1 MTHTLSE
8 IKAKIAKVLRLQQS
22 KNAGEAAN
30 AAALVEKLCSEYELS
45 PSEISADYDP
55 EKDEVI
61 EFGFGRMFRKQDTAF
76 NMLIGGVVSYFNGR
90 TIITHVGDPLENRIK
105 AANGH
110 TARRQLHI
118 IATKANKIQI
128 ELYADWL
135 IDEMERQADQAKSQN
150 LLEANEKNAGS
161 PPQFRGNFRKGFA
174 NELAKRLIA
183 MRKEQERRGQ
193 PDLQMEAL
201 AVVNRN
207 SLARNAV
214 NKVLNDKYPRR
225 RAGAK
230 FSKGY
235 GFSKGSEAAKKV
247 GLNKQT
253 TGSKTSPTLAL
264 TGS

>member
-1 MTHTLSE
+1 
-8 IKAKIAKVLRLQQS
+8 
-22 KNAGEAAN
+22 
-30 AAALVEKLCSEYELS
+30 
-45 PSEISADYDP
+45 
-55 EKDEVI
+55 
-61 EFGFGRMFRKQDTAF
+61 
-76 NMLIGGVVSYFNGR
+76 
-90 TIITHVGDPLENRIK
+90 
-105 AANGH
+105 
-110 TARRQLHI
+110 
-118 IATKANKIQI
+118 
-128 ELYADWL
+128 
-135 IDEMERQADQAKSQN
+135 
-150 LLEANEKNAGS
+150 
-161 PPQFRGNFRKGFA
+161 
-174 NELAKRLIA
+174 

-214 NKVLNDKYPRR
+214 NRVLNDKYPRR

-247 GLNKQT
+247 GLNKQA

>member
-90 TIITHVGDPLENRIK
+90 TIITYVGDPLENRIK
-105 AANGH
+105 AASGH

-135 IDEMERQADQAKSQN
+135 IDEMERQSDQAK
-150 LLEANEKNAGS
+150 EKNPGS

>member
-45 PSEISADYDP
+45 PSEISTDYDP

-76 NMLIGGVVSYFNGR
+76 NMLIGGVVNYFNGR
-90 TIITHVGDPLENRIK
+90 TIITHVDPIAGSAYSNT
-105 AANGH
+105 NFH
-110 TARRQLHI
+110 RRQLHI

-135 IDEMERQADQAKSQN
+135 IDEMERQADQAKKKT
-150 LLEANEKNAGS
+150 LDS

-174 NELAKRLIA
+174 NELAKRLIS

-214 NKVLNDKYPRR
+214 NRVLNDKYPRR
-225 RAGAK
+225 RSGAK

>member
-55 EKDEVI
+55 DKDEVI

-90 TIITHVGDPLENRIK
+90 TIITHVDPIAGSAYSNT
-105 AANGH
+105 NFH
-110 TARRQLHI
+110 RRQLHI

-135 IDEMERQADQAKSQN
+135 IDEMERQSDQAK
-150 LLEANEKNAGS
+150 EKNPGS

-214 NKVLNDKYPRR
+214 NRVLNDKYPRR